1 MAHPAELNWQRL
13 PLTGAD
19 NVRDLGGYPVGL
31 RQTKWHAFLRAGK
44 LENVT
49 DEDCEFLHRYGVR
62 MVIDL
67 RSETEVEAA
76 PDRICTEND
85 IAYIHTEL
93 GSEDLA
99 DPAKITMLE
108 KKCKDGTFNAEDFYL
123 PMLENTQALRT
134 VFRTIAQA
142 PEDACILIHCNA
154 GKDRTGIVSMLLLM
168 LVGVSREDCVADY
181 VRSYPDLFA
190 SSEMQ
195 AEWASLSPEVQQAFM
210 DMGTHMGSF
219 VYDWIAGKG
228 GARKYLEDAC
238 GIPAADL
245 DRIAARLI

>member
-13 PLTGAD
+13 PLTGTD

-44 LENVT
+44 LQNVT
-49 DEDCEFLHRYGVR
+49 DEDCDFLHKYGVR

-67 RSETEVEAA
+67 RSDAEVAAA
-76 PDRICTEND
+76 PDRTCDEGD
-85 IAYIHTEL
+85 IAYIHAEL
-93 GSEDLA
+93 GSEDLS
-99 DPAKITMLE
+99 DPALVGSL
-108 KKCKDGTFNAEDFYL
+108 KKQCEDGTFNAEDFYV

-134 VFRTIAQA
+134 VFRTISQA
-142 PEDACILIHCNA
+142 PEGACILIHCNA

-168 LVGVSREDCVADY
+168 LAGVSREDCVADY

-190 SSEMQ
+190 SDAMQ
-195 AEWASLSPEVQQAFM
+195 AEWNSLSAPVQQAFL
-210 DMGTHMGSF
+210 DMGAHMGSF
-219 VYDWIAGKG
+219 VYDWIVDKG

-238 GIPAADL
+238 GIPAAEL